1 MRKGVVAGVIAGL
14 VVIVAIL
21 VASRHAVVSAVLP
34 RAIGLATGYD
44 VTIGDEHFT
53 AHHGALLHV
62 HVSKGGEPVLDAER
76 IDVSYSLRDLLPGSK
91 HRYGVSAIAIDRP
104 SLTLVRHK
112 DGSYNVTFPS
122 GAGPAPIGPQPV
134 NHVPIAL
141 TVRIRDASGQVRAPY
156 TVDPQARSIAVHGV
170 NLDAVVN
177 TDARTHYKL
186 TGAFVEHP
194 DEPFTAIGTVDVDRG
209 YAMHHIYAAALPM
222 RAIANYFI
230 NSKAARILGGS
241 ASNLDVRIYA
251 LDVQR
256 YQPVA
261 YHTGLSLDI
270 TNGGI
275 SVLGL
280 AKPLGDISGRLQL
293 VDDAFVINNVNG
305 TLAGLPVH
313 ITGAI
318 YNFASPQYKLGVT
331 ASGDLKKLRTA
342 FAFMN
347 TQPVSGSVKLGVLI
361 EGPLDSPVIVA
372 NADATNAAY
381 QNIPLHDVHAAVS
394 YDRGNVFFSP
404 LSARTGGANVS
415 LRGMLST
422 GTPVHSELAFHM
434 EAPAD
439 RLPYAGELLGTE
451 PLVADAIMD
460 GRDTN
465 FHAHGALTSLKGPD
479 RVMAAFDFEPQGL
492 ITVAPVWIQTERG
505 TLAGAYHLDRKTDA
519 SAYWI
524 ASDGFRVRTPQHASF
539 LNVALPALPPMEA
552 TIDKAVFTGGGPSGY
567 NAVAAGEIQ
576 AHAARIAGVRID
588 ALDARFAGTLSNL
601 GIAPVHA
608 NGPWGTI
615 AASGQYARNTLYL
628 RGAYRGTLTGLRPFL
643 ANTPAQGAIDGPVA
657 IAIAPN
663 YVTVQA
669 ENVALHGASIRGIPI
684 SRATGTLAIAGG
696 TLQIY
701 NAHASIAGGDIVAAG
716 AYDTSNR
723 PGSKALSLVAAGLHG
738 AGLRSIGLPLED
750 GRVDASGKLGGDAP
764 LPRFDGGVAVS
775 NGRMQRYHIA
785 GSSLV
790 HLDGDSAQLDHVV
803 GGLNGTYTLASGT
816 LGTLTSGTPSYRLHT
831 YVPAGDIGHVLQM
844 LALPAYNTQ
853 GTFNGSLTIGGSG
866 LHPSVEGTM
875 RVPAGDV
882 NGLSFIDASALIS
895 ADPNGV
901 RARRGSVLV
910 GTTRVQFAARKQPAI
925 SGVHVRAPYAHLSDF
940 DNFFDT
946 GDTLHGDGAVNF
958 NLVSQQHRI
967 VSNGN
972 VDLRKFRYRNLAI
985 GDTRAYWSSRR
996 NLLQGSIAVGGESG
1010 SLHAKGDIALAPS
1023 PVWQNVVTQSRYNL
1037 QVDLDEADLSTWVAA
1052 LGFPEIPITGHV
1064 DADAT
1069 VTGRYPALSLRGT
1082 SELHQGTIWRLPI
1095 DSFGLSFSSNRERI
1109 SIDKAEMTAAGIE
1122 ANAQG
1127 SFGLAKNAPL
1137 DFSLHASTS
1146 DLPRFV
1152 AQLWRYEIPV
1162 TGSFESTVRVGGS
1175 FARPTFDAA
1184 FDASNVDAY
1193 HLKIVSA
1200 FGELRLHDRSL
1211 ELRNAGVALDKGE
1224 MTLAGTLP
1232 LQLGPFGAA
1241 SPNAPVSFDLSV
1253 NAVDPA
1259 DFEPL
1264 LANNTKLGGA
1274 INGEVGLRGTR
1285 AQPRIFGQF
1294 SIEHGS
1300 YVSDFDRVPVT
1311 DITTALTFNRTEATV
1326 EKLHALFGSGS
1337 VDGSGRI
1344 LLPQGL
1350 ENAGS
1355 SGTAFDVTAVA
1366 KGAQLDLP
1374 AYGRGTVDAKLAL
1387 SKKAGSQALLKG
1399 DTVLENATIPF
1410 AAFLA
1415 ATQSSSSSGA
1425 SGLPFDLGFDLSLKA
1440 GKNVRVRGGGV
1451 GAGLDIGATG
1461 AAHLAGDLNAPTL
1474 SGGFTSTGGTLT
1486 YVDRAFRVQ
1495 QASVAFD
1502 PANGVIPNLHAV
1514 GVTHVSNPD
1523 PDPARNPYGSADITI
1538 NVDGPVTNL
1547 KVAFESS
1554 PPGYSREQILAM
1566 IAPFG
1571 GFINGIG
1578 YTPGLPQTAPGSP
1591 QQLGA
1596 LQPVPGSTLATQQS
1610 GTISVG
1616 QEAFNILNTQ
1626 FTAGLLSPL
1635 ETAISQGLG
1644 FQDINLTVDYYG
1656 NVGFSARKVLGRT
1669 VNFIY
1674 SSTFGLPMRQSFGL
1688 ALQGSDATSAQLSF
1702 FFQNGPTRLFQTP
1715 ETIVTTNSRLNIGE
1729 ALQGTSG
1736 FSFTLQR
1743 LYW

>member
-1 MRKGVVAGVIAGL
+1 MRKGVVVGVVAALVLIA
-14 VVIVAIL
+14 AIL
-21 VASRHAVVSAVLP
+21 VAARHAVVSSLLP
-34 RAIGLATGYD
+34 RVIGLATGYD

-62 HVSKGGEPVLDAER
+62 HVSKKGEPVLDAER
-76 IDVSYSLRDLLPGSK
+76 IDVAYSLRDLLPGSK
-91 HRYGVSAIAIDRP
+91 HRYGVSAITIDRP
-104 SLTLVRHK
+104 TLTLVRHK

-122 GAGPAPIGPQPV
+122 GAGPAPIGPQPI
-134 NHVPIAL
+134 NHVPISL
-141 TVRIRDASGQVRAPY
+141 TVRIRGAAGQVRAPY
-156 TVDPQARSIAVHGV
+156 TIDPGARSIGVHNV
-170 NLDAVVN
+170 DLDAVIN
-177 TDARTHYKL
+177 TDARTHYTL

-194 DEPFTAIGTVDVDRG
+194 DEPFTAIGTIDMDRG
-209 YAMHHIYAAALPM
+209 YAMHHIFAAALPM

-230 NSKAARILGGS
+230 NSHAARILGGS
-241 ASNLDVRIYA
+241 ASNLDVHIYA

-256 YQPVA
+256 YRPVT

-270 TNGGI
+270 AHGGI
-275 SVLGL
+275 SVIGL
-280 AKPLGDISGRLQL
+280 AKPLGDIAGRLKL

-305 TLAGLPVH
+305 TLAGMPVH

-318 YNFASPQYKLGVT
+318 YNFASPQYRLGVT
-331 ASGDLKKLRTA
+331 ASGDLRKLKTA

-347 TQPVSGSVKLGVLI
+347 TQPIGGSVKLGVLI

-381 QNIPLHDVHAAVS
+381 QNIPLHDVHAAIS
-394 YDRGNVFFSP
+394 YDQGKVFFSP
-404 LSARTGGANVS
+404 LSAHTGGVNVS
-415 LRGMLST
+415 LRGMLTT
-422 GTPVHSELAFHM
+422 GTPLHSELAFHM

-451 PLVADAIMD
+451 PLVADAILD
-460 GRDTN
+460 GHDTT
-465 FHAHGALTSLKGPD
+465 FHAHGALASMNGPD
-479 RVMAAFDFEPQGL
+479 RLSAAFDFEPQGI
-492 ITVAPVWIQTERG
+492 ITVSPVWIQTERG
-505 TLAGAYHLDRKTDA
+505 TLAGAYHLDRRTNA

-524 ASDGFRVRTPQHASF
+524 ASDGFRVHTPQHVSF
-539 LNVALPALPPMEA
+539 LNVALPAMPPIEA

-567 NAVAAGEIQ
+567 GAVAAGQVQ

-588 ALDARFAGTLSNL
+588 SLDARFAGTLSNL

-608 NGPWGTI
+608 SGPWGTI
-615 AASGQYARNTLYL
+615 AASGQYAKHTLYL
-628 RGAYRGTLTGLRPFL
+628 RGAYKGSLTGLRPFL
-643 ANTPAQGAIDGPVA
+643 ANTPAQGGIDGPVA

-663 YVTVQA
+663 DITVQA
-669 ENVALHGASIRGIPI
+669 ENVALHDASIRGIPI
-684 SRATGTLAIAGG
+684 SQATGTLAIAGG
-696 TLQIY
+696 TLRVY
-701 NAHASIAGGDIVAAG
+701 SAHATIAGGDIVAAG
-716 AYDTSNR
+716 SYDTSNR
-723 PGSKALSLVAAGLHG
+723 PGPKALSLVARGLHG
-738 AGLRSIGLPLED
+738 AGLHGIGLPLED
-750 GRVDASGKLGGDAP
+750 GSVDASGDLGGDSP
-764 LPRFDGGVAVS
+764 LPRFDGGVAIA
-775 NGRMQRYHIA
+775 NGRMQQYHIA

-790 HLDGDSAQLDHVV
+790 HLGGDRAQLDHAV

-816 LGTLTSGTPSYRLHT
+816 LGTLTSGTPSYDLRT
-831 YVPAGDIGHVLQM
+831 DVPAGDIGRILQT
-844 LALPAYNTQ
+844 LQLPAYNTE
-853 GTFNGSLTIGGSG
+853 GTFNGSMTIGGSG
-866 LHPSVEGTM
+866 LKPSVTGEM

-882 NGLSFIDASALIS
+882 NGLSFVDASAMIS
-895 ADPNGV
+895 ADTNGV

-910 GTTRVQFAARKQPAI
+910 GTTRVTFAARKQQQI

-946 GDTLHGDGAVNF
+946 GDTLHGDGPVNF
-958 NLVSQQHRI
+958 NLVSQQNRL

-972 VDLRKFRYRNLAI
+972 VDLRGFRYRNLAI
-985 GDTRAYWSSRR
+985 GDTRAFWSSRR
-996 NLLQGSIAVGGESG
+996 NLLHGSIAVGGDSG
-1010 SLHAKGDIALAPS
+1010 SLRAKGNVNLAPS
-1023 PVWQNVVTQSRYNL
+1023 AVWQHVVTQSRYNL
-1037 QVDLDEADLSTWVAA
+1037 QLDLDEADLSTWVAA

-1095 DSFGLSFSSNRERI
+1095 DSFGLSFSSNRSRI
-1109 SIDKAEMTAAGIE
+1109 SIDKAEMTTAGIE
-1122 ANAQG
+1122 ATAEG
-1127 SFGLAKNAPL
+1127 SFGLAKTAPL
-1137 DFSLHASTS
+1137 DLSLHASTS

-1184 FDASNVDAY
+1184 FDATNVDAY

-1200 FGELRLHDRSL
+1200 FGELRVHDRNL

-1232 LQLGPFGAA
+1232 LQLGSFGAA
-1241 SPNAPVSFDLSV
+1241 SPNAPMSFDLSV

-1264 LANNTKLGGA
+1264 LGNNTKLGGT

-1285 AQPRIFGQF
+1285 AQPRVFGQF
-1294 SIEHGS
+1294 SIAKGS
-1300 YVSDFDRVPVT
+1300 YESDFDRVPVT
-1311 DITTALTFNRTEATV
+1311 DITTALTFNRTEAAV
-1326 EKLHALFGSGS
+1326 EKLHANFGSGS

-1344 LLPQGL
+1344 VLPQGL
-1350 ENAGS
+1350 QSAGS
-1355 SGTAFDVTAVA
+1355 GGTGFDVNVVA

-1374 AYGRGTVDAKLAL
+1374 SYGRGTIEAKMAL
-1387 SKKAGSQALLKG
+1387 TKKPDGEAVVKG
-1399 DTVLENATIPF
+1399 AAVLDNATIPF

-1415 ATQSSSSSGA
+1415 ATQSSNGSSPQ
-1425 SGLPFDLGFDLSLKA
+1425 GLPFNLGFDLSLMA
-1440 GKNVRVRGGGV
+1440 GRNVRVRGGGV

-1461 AAHLAGDLNAPTL
+1461 AVRLAGDLKAPTL

-1502 PANGVIPNLHAV
+1502 PSNGVIPNLHAV
-1514 GVTHVSNPD
+1514 GVTHVTNPD
-1523 PDPARNPYGSADITI
+1523 PDVARNPYGSADITI

-1547 KVAFESS
+1547 RVAFDSN
-1554 PPGYSREQILAM
+1554 PPGYTKEQILAM

-1578 YTPGLPQTAPGSP
+1578 YTPGINQTTPGSP

-1656 NVGFSARKVLGRT
+1656 NVGVSARKVLGRT

-1715 ETIVTTNSRLNIGE
+1715 ETIVTTNSRLNVGE